1 MSLNIADTIL
11 RNRTYFFGE
20 IRGSAGLGY
29 KIQSM
34 MLSCFIFLAIY
45 GAVMGAAHSP
55 LQALSSAVKLPI
67 LFLATLTI
75 CTPSLHFFNIL
86 FGSKQTLGQTVSLIL
101 TAMSTTSVILVSFAP
116 ITFFFLV
123 TTRNYPFFLVL
134 NVVFFA
140 VAGAMGLLFLRQG
153 IHMISESDNLDG
165 VSARRTVFTIWI
177 LLYAFVGSQ
186 IAYTLSPF
194 VGDPGQ
200 PFILFTQYGDNFY
213 SYVLTQI
220 VHLLRMG

>member
-140 VAGAMGLLFLRQG
+140 VAGAM
-153 IHMISESDNLDG
+153 
-165 VSARRTVFTIWI
+165 ARRTVFTIWI